1 MSVLL
6 LMCVFVIADD
16 PPRKQGDAPPAKKS
30 DEPKKKAK
38 KAKAPAGYED
48 APEAGDPPAP
58 RNAVVVE
65 ALEAPVVE
73 GMAAEFEQLLALKVD
88 ANVANLEQQFLPQFI
103 PLKTAEL
110 SFINRV
116 CNLNLEQRK
125 KLHAASDRCVKV
137 AVRKWAMTQNGMR
150 RVNLARGQQT
160 LSDPTDLLHLAFANV
175 LQETLQPEQ
184 QAAYDAEMKKRE
196 AHRKR
201 VAIENVVAI
210 IDERLA
216 LEFDQRQ
223 KLAESLDKHWQPNWV
238 QSIEMLINN
247 NHHLPSIPDQFV
259 TPALNETQ
267 RQVWRTAQKQN
278 YMVFGGFA
286 WGQQPGPVD
295 DFPLVEN
302 EVDLEKPSAN

>member
-1 MSVLL
+1 MMPKTMGVMSVLL
-6 LMCVFVIADD
+6 LTSVFVLADD
-16 PPRKQGDAPPAKKS
+16 PPRKPVDAPLAKKS

-38 KAKAPAGYED
+38 KAKAPVGYED

-58 RNAVVVE
+58 RNAVAVE
-65 ALEAPVVE
+65 AMEAP
-73 GMAAEFEQLLALKVD
+73 LAIKVD
-88 ANVANLEQQFLPQFI
+88 ANVANLEQQFLPRFMS
-103 PLKTAEL
+103 LKTAEL

-125 KLHAASDRCVKV
+125 KIHTASDQCTKV

-150 RVNLARGQQT
+150 GGNFGRGQQT
-160 LSDPTDLLHLAFANV
+160 MPDPTDLVHLAFANV
-175 LQETLQPEQ
+175 LRETLQPEQ
-184 QAAYDAEMKKRE
+184 QAAYDEEMKQRK

-210 IDERLA
+210 IDEHLV
-216 LEFDQRQ
+216 LEIDQRQ

-295 DFPLVEN
+295 DFPLVET
-302 EVDLEKPSAN
+302 EVDLEKTSAN